1 MLLKAWL
8 QQYRLPCCVFVLLFS
23 VALSL
28 GVALMAQERALKQSS
43 AKVADH
49 FELIIGAPGA
59 KVDPILNTV
68 FLQPGLLKTLPN
80 NMWQSLFDEQR
91 LQWFAP
97 IVLGDSYQGQ
107 SIIGTTQALID
118 SLYGKQPPFA
128 EMHNAYVGS
137 NVNLNIGEEFHPQH
151 GHHEE
156 AQEHHLHYLVQ
167 GKLPATGTP
176 WDNAILVPVEATWDI
191 HGLGDGHHE
200 HDEHQHEDEKL
211 GEFDRHDNLKPVSA
225 FVLEPRSIA
234 AAYGLRSDFNTQES
248 QAVFPAEVMVMLYAL
263 MGDARALMSY
273 ITLICELLVM
283 LALVFSSVALFA
295 LFKREFAIL
304 RTIGATRG
312 YLLLSVWLF
321 MFTLMGA
328 GTLLGLLF
336 AHIEVQWISDLL
348 STQVKFVINANL
360 ALQDHLFAG
369 ILLLIASACALL
381 PALLVYRMSNEK
393 LMQSI

>member
-8 QQYRLPCCVFVLLFS
+8 QQYRLPCTVFVLLFS

-43 AKVADH
+43 ANVADH

-59 KVDPILNTV
+59 KVDLILNTV
-68 FLQPGLLKTLPN
+68 FLQPGLLKTLPSSI
-80 NMWQSLFDEQR
+80 WQSLFDEQR

-97 IVLGDSYQGQ
+97 IVLGDSYRGLP
-107 SIIGTTQALID
+107 IIGTTQALID

-128 EMHNAYVGS
+128 QIHNAHVGN
-137 NVNLNIGEEFHPQH
+137 NVNLTIGEEFHPQH
-151 GHHEE
+151 GQHDDAH
-156 AQEHHLHYLVQ
+156 EHHLHYQVQ
-167 GKLPATGTP
+167 GRLPATGTP

-191 HGLGDGHHE
+191 HGLGDGHHG
-200 HDEHQHEDEKL
+200 HQHEAQTL
-211 GEFDRHDNLKPVSA
+211 GEFDHHDNVKPVSA
-225 FVLEPRSIA
+225 FVLKPRSIA
-234 AAYGLRSDFNTQES
+234 AAYGLRSDFNTQQS

-328 GTLLGLLF
+328 GTLLGLLL

-348 STQVKFVINANL
+348 STQVQFVINAEL

-369 ILLLIASACALL
+369 TLLLIASACALL
-381 PALLVYRMSNEK
+381 PALLVYHMSNER